1 MTVVIK
7 RVYDDPDQL
16 DGFRVLVDRIWPRGL
31 SKDAAHLDDWV
42 KDAAPTSELRSWFG
56 HDAARFEE
64 FRDRYQKELAVNAA
78 VDVLRGIVQSHRK
91 VTLLYGARDTEHN
104 QAVVLRD
111 YLKG

>member
-31 SKDAAHLDDWV
+31 RKDAAHLDVWV
-42 KDAAPTSELRSWFG
+42 KDAAPSSELRTWFG
-56 HDAARFEE
+56 HDAARFDE
-64 FRDRYQKELAVNAA
+64 FRGRYQKELAANPA
-78 VDVLRGIVQSHRK
+78 VDDLRDIVRSHRK

-111 YLKG
+111 YLKE